1 MATTAATKPAP
12 AAAPA
17 APTPVREQKLR
28 KAQIRR
34 FAGNS
39 FKPVG
44 GNYQDMEMQVPP
56 DWNFADVLN
65 PLAWSAVA
73 GDVAPSEM
81 TGFKGRLGS
90 RVHVHSPKFYAILVI
105 HGATLNAMKLP
116 DGLTFICIGPQIDLK
131 TNKMCPVDLETGLPW
146 VDPAPAKED

>member
-17 APTPVREQKLR
+17 IPTPMREQKLR

-34 FAGNS
+34 FGSDALMPLG
-39 FKPVG
+39 K
-44 GNYQDMEMQVPP
+44 NYEDLEIQVPS

-65 PLAWSAVA
+65 PTAWSALA
-73 GDVAPSEM
+73 NKVAPSDM

-90 RVHVHSPKFYAILVI
+90 TVHVYHPKFYAILRI
-105 HGATLNAMKLP
+105 QEATLNAMKMP
-116 DGLTFICIGPQIDLK
+116 DGLTFMCIGPQIDLK
-131 TNKMCPVDLETGLPW
+131 TNKMCPLDLETGLPW